1 MLREDD
7 IIIAIMGKSGTG
19 KTSACL
25 ELKNVYGDRV
35 HMVKSKTT
43 RAERKEDPQD
53 KESHIFCSIHEFV
66 HDLALAV
73 YDSPKGYK
81 SWADTNCF
89 ETGKVNIYTIDPIAY
104 KSQLEPYCKNNY
116 ISLIPIYIE
125 LGSIKRAVRYFKREK
140 SLKGFNVERNL
151 SSTPLGKPNEDF
163 YEIDGSQSLEDV
175 VERIVTIVNKVM

>member
-1 MLREDD
+1 
-7 IIIAIMGKSGTG
+7 
-19 KTSACL
+19 
-25 ELKNVYGDRV
+25 
-35 HMVKSKTT
+35 
-43 RAERKEDPQD
+43 
-53 KESHIFCSIHEFV
+53 
-66 HDLALAV
+66 
-73 YDSPKGYK
+73 
-81 SWADTNCF
+81 
-89 ETGKVNIYTIDPIAY
+89 
-104 KSQLEPYCKNNY
+104 NY